1 MDNME
6 RVRKESPKAM
16 QRLKLL
22 LSRHAR
28 MLSEN
33 RAITYVV
40 FSDWIYTGH
49 PEKKARVAQIIMIYL
64 IHDHFYR

>member
-6 RVRKESPKAM
+6 RVRKESPEAM

-22 LSRHAR
+22 LSRHVR

-33 RAITYVV
+33 RAIPYVV
-40 FSDWIYTGH
+40 FSDWIYTGY
-49 PEKKARVAQIIMIYL
+49 PENKPGWLKSS
-64 IHDHFYR
+64 